1 MPFFIKVNLL
11 IMTIWVCTSKTS
23 IDASDMNYSYDT
35 SCYVPFDLHMYDRV
49 MTQWFEV
56 YSNFE
61 HMVVP
66 CT

>member
-1 MPFFIKVNLL
+1 
-11 IMTIWVCTSKTS
+11 MTIWVYTSKTRS